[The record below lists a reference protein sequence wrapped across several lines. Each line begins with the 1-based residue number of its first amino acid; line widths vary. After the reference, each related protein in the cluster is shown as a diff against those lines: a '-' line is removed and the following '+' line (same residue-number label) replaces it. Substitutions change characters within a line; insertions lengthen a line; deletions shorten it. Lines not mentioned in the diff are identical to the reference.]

1 MDQRIIRVGLGSDTH
16 RLVPGRPFLLGGVE
30 LPSDRGEWGHS
41 DGDVLTHAVIDAILG
56 AAGLGDIGALFPPSE
71 AAWKDADS
79 IELLRIAFGLV
90 KEAGWQLINLDCV
103 VTCESPKILPYRDR
117 IQSSLAQV
125 LEIPGMAVFVK
136 GKTNE
141 GLGAVG
147 TGQAVEALAVCL
159 LEKGPREPD
168 RPIGMRKQTPF

>member
-1 MDQRIIRVGLGSDTH
+1 MGARIIRVGLGRDLH

-30 LPSDRGEWGHS
+30 LLSDQGEWGHS

-56 AAGLGDIGALFPPSE
+56 AAGLGDIGELFPPSE

-79 IELLRIAFGLV
+79 MELLRIACGLV

-103 VTCESPKILPYRDR
+103 VTCESPKVLPYRDR
-117 IQSSLAQV
+117 IQASLARV
-125 LEIPGMAVFVK
+125 LAVPRMAVFVK
-136 GKTNE
+136 GKTHE

-147 TGQAVEALAVCL
+147 TGQAVEALVVCL
-159 LEKGPREPD
+159 LEKS
-168 RPIGMRKQTPF
+168 TPQEASPGDL